1 MSHQETS
8 QPETQSPDPEVVV
21 TATKRQFSKS
31 YKLRILEQADR
42 CTQPGEIGALLR
54 REGLYSSHLTR
65 WRKWRSQ
72 LKKEQTS
79 APETLSNEGKL
90 LALWLE
96 SEQLRARLGLAL
108 LPATAQRRIVLLSD
122 GIGNVPGAEMA
133 VQLAAASGVEL
144 SVLPLPVREA
154 QAEAWIDGVDVP
166 ATLYEGEQFG
176 VTVRVCSTPT
186 RRPLLAW
193 YSSLIGDG

>member
-8 QPETQSPDPEVVV
+8 QPETQSPEPEVVA
-21 TATKRQFSKS
+21 TATKRQFGKS
-31 YKLRILEQADR
+31 YKLRILEQVDR

-90 LALWLE
+90 LALRLE
-96 SEQLRARLGLAL
+96 NEQLRARLE
-108 LPATAQRRIVLLSD
+108 R
-122 GIGNVPGAEMA
+122 AEMIID
-133 VQLAAASGVEL
+133 VQKKLSQLLGLKTETTSG
-144 SVLPLPVREA
+144 
-154 QAEAWIDGVDVP
+154 G
-166 ATLYEGEQFG
+166 
-176 VTVRVCSTPT
+176 
-186 RRPLLAW
+186 
-193 YSSLIGDG
+193 SS